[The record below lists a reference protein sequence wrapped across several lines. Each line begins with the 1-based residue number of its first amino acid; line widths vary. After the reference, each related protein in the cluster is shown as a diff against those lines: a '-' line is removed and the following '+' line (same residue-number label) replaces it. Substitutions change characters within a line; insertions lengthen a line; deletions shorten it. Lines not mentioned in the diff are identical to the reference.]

1 MDAIQSFRFAGQT
14 DIHKIACSQVKG
26 QYVIFLD
33 DIKDVFGRVE
43 RIKDGDIILT
53 YLRDEDGN
61 R

>member
-1 MDAIQSFRFAGQT
+1 MDAIQSFRLAGKT
-14 DIHKIACSQVKG
+14 AIHKIACSQVKG

-43 RIKDGDIILT
+43 RIEDGDVILT
-53 YLRDEDGN
+53 CLRDEEGN